1 MKDSKYFDIQS
12 YDKFI
17 ANNDYKGA
25 AAYLRGFVWKDKAKQ
40 QVIDNSIKTFEHDG
54 RITKAIFDKAT
65 PEQREALAFY
75 NTFGKGGTLPNDKDK
90 NGNIINSYSR
100 EYVKAINDLGGKY
113 STHLVIKFNP
123 RIEKRHDMLFH
134 TDWLAKDEDMQVDG
148 FTLFSK
154 KIGMDEKSLT
164 NRGMIIERDKEGNV
178 YMSFAKN
185 NKYTPQIIQA
195 LHKTTR
201 YNSIDNDDID
211 NINNKGYRFS
221 ILGYNENGTLNNKEN
236 NVTQHY
242 MSYDGTKE
250 GAKARL
256 KVVDDYDI
264 KQTNKLNTTYNISKL
279 YNVIND
285 AKTVS
290 EDFAKQFEKKV
301 LTKSII
307 ANYLGQDDL
316 NAKRLNNAT
325 NIKSIKDGYDMRL
338 MGSGFSDMKV
348 YSNIEQDDDGQVDD
362 INKDTETLNE
372 ITSTKQ
378 RTAIHSLI
386 TGKIKD
392 VVYSAAMVGDKIGTM
407 ITIPAEINDKGVMTK
422 EARQIFV
429 ENLFRSEAE
438 ETFNVDS
445 SLRAQKEYATMQK
458 YEYDYD
464 IDDSNAKGRK
474 ARIYG
479 VDDTGAWYD
488 NGVDNPYR
496 IDRQE
501 AVRLLNRQFIIDDGA
516 TNLKRSFTNPDGTP
530 RNNTL
535 FMQQLDNYTQQAVSE
550 LEPEAFR
557 RVSEGYSRGGGTL
570 DAQGQLDYD
579 YYKRRQAELA
589 SFILSNIGFYENN

>member
-25 AAYLRGFVWKDKAKQ
+25 AAYLRGFVWKDKSKQ
-40 QVIDNSIKTFEHDG
+40 QVIDSSIKTFEHDG

-100 EYVKAINDLGGKY
+100 EYVKQINDLGGKG
-113 STHLVIKFNP
+113 TANILIKFNP
-123 RIEKRHDMLFH
+123 RIEKRYSFIGGF
-134 TDWLAKDEDMQVDG
+134 DWLAKDEDMKVDG

-164 NRGMIIERDKEGNV
+164 NRGITIERDKEGNV

-185 NKYTPQIIQA
+185 NKLVPNILQA
-195 LHKTTR
+195 LHRTSATNK
-201 YNSIDNDDID
+201 IDNDDIE
-211 NINNKGYRFS
+211 NINSTDYRFT
-221 ILGYNENGTLNNKEN
+221 LRGYNDNKNE
-236 NVTQHY
+236 
-242 MSYDGTKE
+242 
-250 GAKARL
+250 AKSKLR
-256 KVVDDYDI
+256 DDYSEA
-264 KQTNKLNTTYNISKL
+264 QTVNNYNTYLNLKPLYDVLNT
-279 YNVIND
+279 
-285 AKTVS
+285 AKTES
-290 EDFAKQFEKKV
+290 ENFAKQFEKKV
-301 LTKSII
+301 LTKSIV

-392 VVYSAAMVGDKIGTM
+392 VVYSAAMVGDKVGTM

-438 ETFNVDS
+438 ETFNADS

-550 LEPEAFR
+550 LEPEAFQ

-589 SFILSNIGFYENN
+589 SFILSSIGFYENN